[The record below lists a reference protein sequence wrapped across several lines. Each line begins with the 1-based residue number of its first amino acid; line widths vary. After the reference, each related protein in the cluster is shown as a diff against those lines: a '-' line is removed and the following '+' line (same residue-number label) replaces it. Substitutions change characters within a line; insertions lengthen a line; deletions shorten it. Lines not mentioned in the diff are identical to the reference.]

1 MSTTLLDLL
10 GDLITVNHRVTR
22 LAAQAANGAESPAV
36 WRTLSVLRQTGPI
49 RLGELAAR
57 SRVSQPTATKLV
69 SHLAERGWAER
80 LADPLDARAA
90 RTAITGP
97 GEAALAAW
105 RSQLA
110 TALLPLFSDLPAA
123 DVDVLER
130 AIAILRERVDAGEP
144 DAPGERSA
152 SDVSDDSAAAL

>member
-22 LAAQAANGAESPAV
+22 LAAQAANGTESPAV

-49 RLGELAAR
+49 RLGELAVR

-90 RTAITGP
+90 RTRVTAS

-105 RSQLA
+105 RTELA

-123 DVDVLER
+123 DVEVLER

-144 DAPGERSA
+144 APPAEPGDAA
-152 SDVSDDSAAAL
+152 VAL